1 MIMTRNT
8 AWRLAMLLITACLT
22 TSAYSQDYYSGKTE
36 IACNGEVYK
45 ISFASGDLCVSN
57 KKNHIIDE
65 LRYEV
70 GSNPVRYY
78 SYATGM
84 GTPADIDYD
93 KYDEIVRRVFTDEE
107 IEKYSR
113 YGFIIIRYRVD
124 TQTGRTLEVEFV
136 SWYKKGVTG
145 NPYNAIPIEKF
156 YELEKLLKAEM
167 VCSLSDELKK
177 EKQSYGY
184 TTTHLF

>member
-1 MIMTRNT
+1 MIMTLSAT
-8 AWRLAMLLITACLT
+8 GGLLPFLLT
-22 TSAYSQDYYSGKTE
+22 TFFTIAASSQDYYSGKTE
-36 IACNGEVYK
+36 IACYGEVYK
-45 ISFASGDLCVSN
+45 ILSASDFLYLSN
-57 KKNHIIDE
+57 KKNHLIDE
-65 LRYEV
+65 LRYKV

-78 SYATGM
+78 SDATRM

-93 KYDEIVRRVFTDEE
+93 KYDEIVRKVFTDEE

-113 YGFIIIRYRVD
+113 YGFIIIRYCVD

-156 YELEKLLKAEM
+156 YELEKFLKAEM

-177 EKQSYGY
+177 EKQSHGY
-184 TTTHLF
+184 ATTHLF

>member
-1 MIMTRNT
+1 MIMTLNATRCLLPLLFATFFTT
-8 AWRLAMLLITACLT
+8 AA
-22 TSAYSQDYYSGKTE
+22 SSQDYYSGKTE

-45 ISFASGDLCVSN
+45 ISRASKGLYLSN
-57 KKNHIIDE
+57 KKNHLIDE
-65 LRYEV
+65 LRYKV

-93 KYDEIVRRVFTDEE
+93 KYGEIVRKVFTDEE

-113 YGFIIIRYRVD
+113 HGFIIIRYCVD

-156 YELEKLLKAEM
+156 YELEKFLKAEM
-167 VCSLSDELKK
+167 VCYLSDELKK
-177 EKQSYGY
+177 EKQSHGY
-184 TTTHLF
+184 ATTHLF

>member
-1 MIMTRNT
+1 MKIKLFSLIILSLT
-8 AWRLAMLLITACLT
+8 LAMAFPPPA
-22 TSAYSQDYYSGKTE
+22 SSQDYYSRKTE

-45 ISFASGDLCVSN
+45 ISRASKGLCLSN
-57 KKNHIIDE
+57 KKNHLIDE
-65 LRYEV
+65 LRYKV

-78 SYATGM
+78 SDATGM

-93 KYDEIVRRVFTDEE
+93 KYDEIVRKVFTDEE

-113 YGFIIIRYRVD
+113 YGFIIIRYCVD

-184 TTTHLF
+184 ATTHLF

>member
-1 MIMTRNT
+1 MKIKLFSLIILSLT
-8 AWRLAMLLITACLT
+8 LAMAFPPPA
-22 TSAYSQDYYSGKTE
+22 SSQDYYSGKTE

-45 ISFASGDLCVSN
+45 ISCASEGLCLSN

-65 LRYEV
+65 LRYKV

-93 KYDEIVRRVFTDEE
+93 KYDEIVRKVFT
-107 IEKYSR
+107 
-113 YGFIIIRYRVD
+113 
-124 TQTGRTLEVEFV
+124 
-136 SWYKKGVTG
+136 GVTG

-177 EKQSYGY
+177 EKQSHGY
-184 TTTHLF
+184 TTTDLF

>member
-1 MIMTRNT
+1 MKLSATRG
-8 AWRLAMLLITACLT
+8 LLPFLLT
-22 TSAYSQDYYSGKTE
+22 TFFTIAASSQDYYSGKTD
-36 IACNGEVYK
+36 IACYGEVYK
-45 ISFASGDLCVSN
+45 ILSASDFLYLSN
-57 KKNHIIDE
+57 KKNHLIDE
-65 LRYEV
+65 LRYKV

-78 SYATGM
+78 SDATRM

-93 KYDEIVRRVFTDEE
+93 KYDEIVRKVFTDEE

-113 YGFIIIRYRVD
+113 YGFIIIRYCVD

-167 VCSLSDELKK
+167 VCSLSDELRK
-177 EKQSYGY
+177 EKQSHGY
-184 TTTHLF
+184 ATTHLF

>member
-1 MIMTRNT
+1 MKIKLFSLIILSLT
-8 AWRLAMLLITACLT
+8 LAMAFPPPA
-22 TSAYSQDYYSGKTE
+22 SSQDYYSGKTE

-45 ISFASGDLCVSN
+45 ISCASEGLCLSN
-57 KKNHIIDE
+57 KKNHMVDE
-65 LRYEV
+65 LRYKV

-93 KYDEIVRRVFTDEE
+93 KYGEIVRKVFTDEE

-113 YGFIIIRYRVD
+113 YGFIIIKYCVD
-124 TQTGRTLEVEFV
+124 TQTGRTLEVKFIT
-136 SWYKKGVTG
+136 WYKKGVTG

-177 EKQSYGY
+177 EKQSHGY
-184 TTTHLF
+184 ATTHLF

>member
-1 MIMTRNT
+1 MTLSATRG
-8 AWRLAMLLITACLT
+8 LLPFLLT
-22 TSAYSQDYYSGKTE
+22 TFFTIAASSQDYYSGKTE

-45 ISFASGDLCVSN
+45 ISRASKGLYLSY

-65 LRYEV
+65 LRYKV

-93 KYDEIVRRVFTDEE
+93 KYDEIVRKVFTDEE

-113 YGFIIIRYRVD
+113 YGFIIIRYCVD
-124 TQTGRTLEVEFV
+124 TQTGRTLEVEFRFLV
-136 SWYKKGVTG
+136 QEGRDWQPVQRHTDRKVLRAGE
-145 NPYNAIPIEKF
+145 I
-156 YELEKLLKAEM
+156 AE
-167 VCSLSDELKK
+167 
-177 EKQSYGY
+177 G
-184 TTTHLF
+184 

>member
-1 MIMTRNT
+1 MKLSATRG
-8 AWRLAMLLITACLT
+8 LLPFLLT
-22 TSAYSQDYYSGKTE
+22 TFFTIAASSQDYYSGKTE
-36 IACNGEVYK
+36 IACYGEVYK
-45 ISFASGDLCVSN
+45 ILSASDFLYLSN
-57 KKNHIIDE
+57 KKNHLIDE
-65 LRYEV
+65 LRYKV

-84 GTPADIDYD
+84 GTPAGIDYD
-93 KYDEIVRRVFTDEE
+93 KYDEIVRKVFTDEE

-113 YGFIIIRYRVD
+113 YGFIIIRYCVD

-167 VCSLSDELKK
+167 VCSLSDELRK
-177 EKQSYGY
+177 EKQSHGY
-184 TTTHLF
+184 ATTHLF

>member
-1 MIMTRNT
+1 M
-8 AWRLAMLLITACLT
+8 AFPPPA
-22 TSAYSQDYYSGKTE
+22 SSQDYYSGKTE

-45 ISFASGDLCVSN
+45 ISCASEGLCLSN

-65 LRYEV
+65 LRYKV

-84 GTPADIDYD
+84 GTP
-93 KYDEIVRRVFTDEE
+93 
-107 IEKYSR
+107 YSR
-113 YGFIIIRYRVD
+113 YGFIIIRYCVD

-177 EKQSYGY
+177 EKQSHGY
-184 TTTHLF
+184 TTTDLF

>member
-1 MIMTRNT
+1 MKIKLFSLIILSLTLLSLT
-8 AWRLAMLLITACLT
+8 LAMAFPPPA
-22 TSAYSQDYYSGKTE
+22 SSQDYYSGKTE

-45 ISFASGDLCVSN
+45 ISRASKGLYLSN

-65 LRYEV
+65 LRYKV

-93 KYDEIVRRVFTDEE
+93 KYDEIVRKVFTDEE

-113 YGFIIIRYRVD
+113 YGFIIIRYCVD

-136 SWYKKGVTG
+136 SWYKKGVT
-145 NPYNAIPIEKF
+145 
-156 YELEKLLKAEM
+156 KLLKAEM

-177 EKQSYGY
+177 EKQSHGY
-184 TTTHLF
+184 TTTDLF

>member
-1 MIMTRNT
+1 MKIKLFSLIILSLT
-8 AWRLAMLLITACLT
+8 LAMAFPPPA
-22 TSAYSQDYYSGKTE
+22 SSQDYYSGKTE
-36 IACNGEVYK
+36 IACYGEVYK
-45 ISFASGDLCVSN
+45 ILSASDFLYLSN
-57 KKNHIIDE
+57 KKNHLIDE
-65 LRYEV
+65 LRYKV

-93 KYDEIVRRVFTDEE
+93 KYDEIVRKVFTDEE

-113 YGFIIIRYRVD
+113 YGFIIIRYCVD

-177 EKQSYGY
+177 EKQSHGY
-184 TTTHLF
+184 TTTDLF

>member
-1 MIMTRNT
+1 MIMTLSAT
-8 AWRLAMLLITACLT
+8 GGLLPFLLT
-22 TSAYSQDYYSGKTE
+22 TFFTIAASSQDYYSGKTE
-36 IACNGEVYK
+36 IACYGEVYK
-45 ISFASGDLCVSN
+45 ILSASDFLYLSN
-57 KKNHIIDE
+57 KKNHLIDE
-65 LRYEV
+65 LRYKV

-78 SYATGM
+78 SDATRM

-93 KYDEIVRRVFTDEE
+93 KYDEIVRKVFTDEE

-113 YGFIIIRYRVD
+113 YGFIIIRYCVD

-177 EKQSYGY
+177 EKQSHGY
-184 TTTHLF
+184 ATTHLF

>member
-1 MIMTRNT
+1 MIMTLSATRG
-8 AWRLAMLLITACLT
+8 LLTFLLT
-22 TSAYSQDYYSGKTE
+22 TFFTIAASSQDYYSGKTE
-36 IACNGEVYK
+36 IACYGEVYK
-45 ISFASGDLCVSN
+45 ILSASDFLYLSN
-57 KKNHIIDE
+57 KKNHLIDE
-65 LRYEV
+65 LRYKV

-84 GTPADIDYD
+84 GTPAGIDYD
-93 KYDEIVRRVFTDEE
+93 KYDEIVRKVFTDEE
-107 IEKYSR
+107 IEKYAR
-113 YGFIIIRYRVD
+113 HGFIIIRYCVD

-167 VCSLSDELKK
+167 VCSLSDELRK
-177 EKQSYGY
+177 EKQSHGY
-184 TTTHLF
+184 ATTDLF

>member
-1 MIMTRNT
+1 MTLSATRG
-8 AWRLAMLLITACLT
+8 LLPFLLT
-22 TSAYSQDYYSGKTE
+22 TFFTIAASSQDYYSGKTE
-36 IACNGEVYK
+36 IACYGEVYK
-45 ISFASGDLCVSN
+45 ILSASDFLYLSN

-65 LRYEV
+65 LRYKV

-93 KYDEIVRRVFTDEE
+93 KYDEIVRKVFTDEE

-113 YGFIIIRYRVD
+113 YGFIIIRYCVD

-167 VCSLSDELKK
+167 VCSLSDELRK
-177 EKQSYGY
+177 EKQSHGY
-184 TTTHLF
+184 ATTHLF

>member
-1 MIMTRNT
+1 MIMTLNATRCLLPLLFATFFTT
-8 AWRLAMLLITACLT
+8 AA
-22 TSAYSQDYYSGKTE
+22 SSQDYYSGKTE
-36 IACNGEVYK
+36 IACYGEVYK
-45 ISFASGDLCVSN
+45 ISRASKGLYLSN
-57 KKNHIIDE
+57 KKNHLIDE
-65 LRYEV
+65 LRYKV

-93 KYDEIVRRVFTDEE
+93 KYDEIVRKVFTDEE

-113 YGFIIIRYRVD
+113 YGFIIIRYCVD

-156 YELEKLLKAEM
+156 YELEKFLKAEM
-167 VCSLSDELKK
+167 VCYLSDELKK
-177 EKQSYGY
+177 EKQSHGY
-184 TTTHLF
+184 ATTHLF